1 MFYVYILT
9 NQTDR
14 VLYVGVTGDLARR
27 LREHRNGE
35 HDGFTRRYGVQKL
48 VYAEPYANPQDAI
61 RREKQLK
68 RWRRDKKEA
77 LIRSVN
83 PQFADCA
90 ERYM

>member
-1 MFYVYILT
+1 MFYVYIMA

-14 VLYVGVTGDLARR
+14 VLYIGVTGDLAKR
-27 LREHRNGE
+27 LREHRNGVN
-35 HDGFTRRYGVQKL
+35 DGFTHRYRVRKL
-48 VYAEPYANPQDAI
+48 VYAESYNDPQEAI
-61 RREKQLK
+61 RHEKQLK